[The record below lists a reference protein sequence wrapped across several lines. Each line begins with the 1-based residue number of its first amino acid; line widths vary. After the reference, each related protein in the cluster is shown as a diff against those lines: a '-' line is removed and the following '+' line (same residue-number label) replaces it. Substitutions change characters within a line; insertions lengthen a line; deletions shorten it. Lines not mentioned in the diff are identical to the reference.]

1 MNSSTLPS
9 NTALEPFPFLP
20 SWRSASPPQAR
31 SAMWWLPSWR
41 LRSSRSLRESQP
53 RDLWGWLR
61 WGVFAVLAMYLGLSS
76 WLGDQLAL
84 YGKPALAGEL
94 CPWNR
99 YVRTRVGYDGTVRG
113 DVNAVLQALKT
124 DPWSADL
131 TFGAGLLYYVKNDQ
145 ENSIKYFTRF
155 IQIAPNSPIIQR
167 VEK

>member
-1 MNSSTLPS
+1 M
-9 NTALEPFPFLP
+9 
-20 SWRSASPPQAR
+20 
-31 SAMWWLPSWR
+31 
-41 LRSSRSLRESQP
+41 
-53 RDLWGWLR
+53 
-61 WGVFAVLAMYLGLSS
+61 
-76 WLGDQLAL
+76 
-84 YGKPALAGEL
+84 
-94 CPWNR
+94 
-99 YVRTRVGYDGTVRG
+99 RTRVGYDGTVRG